1 VGRARDHELSALE
14 HRSNTEDPARRSWRG
29 VSLAARGRLGDKASV
44 DRAFGCKLEMSMAG
58 QNDKTFES
66 TVLDRYPGVRA
77 AVSQSQDFQAWK
89 ATLPT
94 VVVDDVM
101 FYIRGGDMLKD
112 EDQVIFE
119 WAYNTGL
126 LPKEAMQGGPETPEA
141 TGDKAC

>member
-1 VGRARDHELSALE
+1 
-14 HRSNTEDPARRSWRG
+14 
-29 VSLAARGRLGDKASV
+29 
-44 DRAFGCKLEMSMAG
+44 MSMAG

-89 ATLPT
+89 AALPT
-94 VVVDDVM
+94 LVVDDVT

-119 WAYNTGL
+119 WAYNNGL
-126 LPKEAMQGGPETPEA
+126 LPKEAMQEGPETPEA